1 MVLSFFHPKRYRLI
15 SIVGYAS
22 LGNDLNFTQEGKA
35 EPTHAHGGPSG
46 LDALQNGMD
55 PNGISF
61 VRNVNGGICTD
72 CTVLAT
78 KADVVFA
85 NGTRAD
91 ISSGVYLHHVIFMNI
106 GKSQDPWVSACP
118 QTANSSSFSPAAKSV
133 TPVASFAGG
142 AIDEFTDWFATKD
155 AKTDSGYHVAA
166 KDSFLMQAELV
177 N

>member
-1 MVLSFFHPKRYRLI
+1 M
-15 SIVGYAS
+15 
-22 LGNDLNFTQEGKA
+22 
-35 EPTHAHGGPSG
+35 AHSHDSPSA

-61 VRNVNGGICTD
+61 VRNVEGGICAD
-72 CTVLAT
+72 CTVLTT

-91 ISSGVYLHHVIFMNI
+91 ISSGVYLHHVIFMNV
-106 GKSQDPWVSACP
+106 GKSQEPWISACP
-118 QTANSSSFSPAAKSV
+118 QTANSPAAPAKSV

-155 AKTDSGYHVAA
+155 AKTDGGYHVAA